1 MAQTTY
7 ILLNFAV
14 CLAPDPNEGRRQAA
28 REENKKRHQKFYSDS
43 IKQWNKE
50 TDFKDNFSKILGLGA
65 SRSRSDF
72 QTFVLDKQG
81 EGLLQKEN
89 LAKQMFSKSFV
100 DEGGRSNRA
109 GKSSRA
115 KWLQGVAKVDRQMYQ
130 MSTKGEAMFETG
142 LDRRTQAMLAQN
154 KKALGFG
161 PQFGPPTMLP
171 PKDRAGQFMNSLSMG
186 MNIASG
192 VMSFF
197 PGSDVRLKDNIKKIG
212 TSVKG
217 YGIYKFRYHD
227 STKEYIGVMAQEI
240 LAKKPEAVVKL
251 NTGYY
256 GINYDL
262 LDVEFR
268 EVA

>member
-130 MSTKGEAMFETG
+130 LSTKGEAMFETG

-154 KKALGFG
+154 KKQLGFG

-192 VMSFF
+192 VMALF
-197 PGSDVRLKDNIKKIG
+197 PSDYRLKRDMKLLGKSLEGHNIYRFK
-212 TSVKG
+212 
-217 YGIYKFRYHD
+217 YHD
-227 STKEYIGVMAQEI
+227 DDREFVGVTAQEV
-240 LAKKPEAVVKL
+240 LAKKPKAVVKL

-256 GINYDL
+256 AVDYSQI
-262 LDVEFR
+262 DVDFK